1 MKDNL
6 KDLKNKRITIMGL
19 GLNQG
24 GLGVTQFLVKA
35 GAQILVTDLK
45 TKEELNP
52 SLKKLKDFNIK
63 YVLGRH
69 REEDFINTDMVIQN
83 PAIPHNSKYLKIA
96 RSQGILIE
104 TDLGI
109 FFQLCPSKK
118 IIAIAGTKG
127 KSTVS
132 FLVYQIFKE
141 AQKEVVL
148 AGNIGI
154 SVLDI
159 LEKITP
165 QTWVILEISTW
176 QMEGMKK
183 HKFRPQTAVLTNIL
197 PDHLDRYPNFK
208 EYAQAE
214 KLIFKH
220 QRSNDNLVVNF
231 DNEETIQVKEETKAQ
246 VYWFSTKE
254 RIESGSYLEKD
265 NLVFQSGEHKIPFAK
280 ISNLTLPG
288 PHNLEN
294 ILAAGTVGFIHKIPA
309 EIILRAIKNFPG
321 LPYRLEFI
329 REFKG
334 IKFYNDSCSTTP
346 EATLAALESFP
357 QQPIILILGGKDKKL
372 DYEKLGKV
380 IGENKEIKKIVLLQH
395 PDYDASPKIFSAL
408 KKHLDPEKIILASNL
423 KIGVEAALQKAQPKE
438 IILLSPAAASFGMFK
453 NEFDRGDQFNTAVKN
468 LKRQKS

>member
-1 MKDNL
+1 
-6 KDLKNKRITIMGL
+6 
-19 GLNQG
+19 
-24 GLGVTQFLVKA
+24 
-35 GAQILVTDLK
+35 
-45 TKEELNP
+45 
-52 SLKKLKDFNIK
+52 
-63 YVLGRH
+63 
-69 REEDFINTDMVIQN
+69 MVIQN

>member
-52 SLKKLKDFNIK
+52 SLEKLKGFNIK

-104 TDLGI
+104 TDLGL

-197 PDHLDRYPNFK
+197 PDHLDRY
-208 EYAQAE
+208 
-214 KLIFKH
+214 
-220 QRSNDNLVVNF
+220 
-231 DNEETIQVKEETKAQ
+231 
-246 VYWFSTKE
+246 
-254 RIESGSYLEKD
+254 
-265 NLVFQSGEHKIPFAK
+265 
-280 ISNLTLPG
+280 
-288 PHNLEN
+288 
-294 ILAAGTVGFIHKIPA
+294 
-309 EIILRAIKNFPG
+309 
-321 LPYRLEFI
+321 
-329 REFKG
+329 
-334 IKFYNDSCSTTP
+334 
-346 EATLAALESFP
+346 
-357 QQPIILILGGKDKKL
+357 
-372 DYEKLGKV
+372 
-380 IGENKEIKKIVLLQH
+380 
-395 PDYDASPKIFSAL
+395 
-408 KKHLDPEKIILASNL
+408 
-423 KIGVEAALQKAQPKE
+423 
-438 IILLSPAAASFGMFK
+438 
-453 NEFDRGDQFNTAVKN
+453 
-468 LKRQKS
+468 